1 MRRTL
6 AVATLAV
13 GLLLTGCS
21 EESEPITGE
30 WAAYGPQPPGFT
42 DFADGAMIR
51 VDEAGK
57 AVLGTSPTRLCGDA
71 KVTAEDEDGDKGDGT
86 GARYR
91 IAFSSGCITVNV
103 PVSLEVVVDGDTLE
117 ATPTGL
123 QGGKPFHFRRADSS

>member
-6 AVATLAV
+6 AVTALAV
-13 GLLLTGCS
+13 GLLLVGCS

-30 WAAYGPQPPGFT
+30 WAAYGPQPPGFS
-42 DFADGAMIR
+42 DFADRAMIR
-51 VDEAGK
+51 VDKAGK

-71 KVTAEDEDGDKGDGT
+71 KVTARDEDKGDGA

-91 IAFSSGCITVNV
+91 IAFSSSCITVNV

-123 QGGKPFHFRRADSS
+123 RGGDPFRFRRAGRDD